1 MSELTENQRVFI
13 EFLADEYE
21 ARGVDE
27 LEEAR
32 LERLLEAKYT
42 NVIDGIKIL
51 GGAEIARNLFLK
63 FQSNLYLPRETYA
76 IS

>member
-1 MSELTENQRVFI
+1 VSE
-13 EFLADEYE
+13 
-21 ARGVDE
+21 
-27 LEEAR
+27 